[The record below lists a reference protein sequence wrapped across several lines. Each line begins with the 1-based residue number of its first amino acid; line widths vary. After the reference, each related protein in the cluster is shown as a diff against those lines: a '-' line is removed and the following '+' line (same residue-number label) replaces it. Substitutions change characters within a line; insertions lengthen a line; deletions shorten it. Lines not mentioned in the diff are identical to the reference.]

1 MRRFLSVRLAGNLAN
16 ALRGQFQRHGVW
28 GFARRL
34 PYYLRN
40 SATYLRLLG
49 VSPAK
54 EDELDFSGAAAGILR
69 EVRVHPDLEG
79 GGDTLAA
86 KVSVVIP
93 TLNAGP
99 EFSWLLRKLR
109 SQRAV
114 REMEIVIVDSGST
127 DSTVETARAAGARVI
142 EILPSEFSHS
152 HARNLGAA
160 AAAGEYLLFM
170 VQDAYPIG
178 DFWLYGMLRYLL
190 DHGDDK
196 LAAVSCAEY
205 SRGDSD
211 MMYDSMIDTHYRFLG
226 CLEHDRLAAF
236 AGNDQ
241 LSLRTRG
248 QLSDVACL
256 IPTDLFSRYRY
267 RGNYAEDLDL
277 GIRLIKDGWRV
288 AMLAS
293 IKVVHSHNR
302 PSHYYLKRTFVDV
315 VFLAALFEDF
325 TYPQCRSLPGLAAGL
340 LATAAHVSRWLRR
353 DSQSPPAGLLTDE
366 LAGWI
371 RDSRASLW
379 KGWPAGEVDLD
390 DPRLS
395 DFVARFAQRFAP
407 EAGAALEGE
416 SFDESR
422 RFADIFLARLE
433 HFQRFAAH
441 VYGERDAMLGNEL
454 RAVVCKSFAAAAG
467 AALAYFYL
475 ANSSGEGAG
484 GAAARAIYDEL
495 TAGI

>member
-1 MRRFLSVRLAGNLAN
+1 MRRFLFVRLAGNLAS
-16 ALRGQFQRHGVW
+16 ALRGQFERHGLW

-40 SATYLRLLG
+40 HATYLRMLRAAP
-49 VSPAK
+49 PAA
-54 EDELDFSGAAAGILR
+54 DEHAFSAGPPVLR
-69 EVRVHPDLEG
+69 EVHLHPDLEG
-79 GGDTLAA
+79 GGETLAA

-109 SQRAV
+109 AQQAV
-114 REMEIVIVDSGST
+114 RELEIVIVDSGSR

-178 DFWLYGMLRYLL
+178 DFWLYGMLRCLL
-190 DHGDDK
+190 EHGGEK

-205 SRGDSD
+205 SRSDSD

-226 CLEHDRLAAF
+226 CLEHDRIAGF
-236 AGNDQ
+236 AGDDQ
-241 LSLRTRG
+241 LALRTRG

-256 IPTDLFSRYRY
+256 IPADLFSRYRF

-302 PSHYYLKRTFVDV
+302 SPHYYLKRTFVDV

-325 TYPQCRSLPGLAAGL
+325 TYPRCRSLPGLAAGI
-340 LATAAHVSRWLRR
+340 LATASHVSEWLRR
-353 DSQSPPAGLLTDE
+353 DGQSPAAGPLAGE

-371 RDSRASLW
+371 RESRASLDQ
-379 KGWPAGEVDLD
+379 GWPAGKVVLD
-390 DPRLS
+390 DPRLT

-407 EAGAALEGE
+407 EAGIPLKGD
-416 SFDESR
+416 SLDESR

-433 HFQRFAAH
+433 HFQGFARQ
-441 VYGERDAMLGNEL
+441 VYDERDATLGKEL
-454 RAVVCKSFAAAAG
+454 RAVVCKSFAAATG

-475 ANSSGEGAG
+475 ANSGSDTGG
-484 GAAARAIYDEL
+484 GAAAKAIYDEL

>member
-1 MRRFLSVRLAGNLAN
+1 MRRFLSARLAGNLAN
-16 ALRGQFQRHGVW
+16 ALRGQFDRHGVW
-28 GFARRL
+28 GFVRRL

-40 SATYLRLLG
+40 YATYLRLLG
-49 VSPAK
+49 ATAPLA
-54 EDELDFSGAAAGILR
+54 DEHDLSDAAGIVR
-69 EVRVHPDLEG
+69 EIGIHRDLEG
-79 GGDTLAA
+79 GGEALAA

-109 SQRAV
+109 SQQAV
-114 REMEIVIVDSGST
+114 REVEIVIVDSGST

-142 EILPSEFSHS
+142 EIAPSEFSHS
-152 HARNLGAA
+152 HARNLGATGA
-160 AAAGEYLLFM
+160 SGEYLLFM

-178 DFWLYGMLRYLL
+178 HFWLYGMLRYLL
-190 DHGDDK
+190 DHGADK

-205 SRGDSD
+205 SRSDSD

-226 CLEHDRLAAF
+226 CLEHDRLAGF
-236 AGNDQ
+236 GGNDQ

-256 IPTDLFSRYRY
+256 IPADLFSRYHY

-325 TYPQCRSLPGLAAGL
+325 TYPQCRSLAGLAAGI
-340 LATAAHVSRWLRR
+340 LATATHVSEWLRR
-353 DSQSPPAGLLTDE
+353 DRESVPAGLLSTE
-366 LAGWI
+366 LGHWI
-371 RDSRASLW
+371 RESRASLW
-379 KGWPAGEVDLD
+379 KGWLPGEVVLD
-390 DPRLS
+390 DPRLT
-395 DFVARFAQRFAP
+395 DFVARLARRFAP
-407 EAGAALEGE
+407 EAGVPLKGD
-416 SFDESR
+416 SLDESR

-441 VYGERDAMLGNEL
+441 IYGERDAMLANQL
-454 RAVVCKSFAAAAG
+454 RAVVCKSFAAAVG

-475 ANSSGEGAG
+475 ANSSGESAG
-484 GAAARAIYDEL
+484 NAAARAIYDEL